1 MKKTMKKLTTK
12 RGENKMKKL
21 NLVLMILAMLLTVT
35 FSAFAAIAPANVGPT
50 TNFNGDVGV
59 PSGLGYY
66 IDDVLIL
73 ATDSLTF
80 TGTGTL
86 NGLDAVDATGE
97 NTIEALIFDADAET
111 ITGNW
116 VNTDYPWADNEVAD
130 DITAG
135 TCSGTAGIATLVTIT
150 DNEDTVENNP
160 LVFVANGDL
169 DGGDLGLESDGT
181 TYYTPSTGVI
191 TATGFAGALT
201 GNVTGNADTVTGF
214 TPASGSLTLSGD
226 DAITIT
232 TTAGTSVTLPTTGI
246 LVSDATDCT
255 DIEGD
260 HLSITTGVLNVG
272 DDFLLND
279 GDVGT
284 GVYDFG
290 GATSFEIPNADSSP
304 AVTGQ
309 LILDTSVADMTNGNL
324 AFYDGTAVRYV
335 ISLAAADIWSTDDYV
350 VAYDADADKYY
361 MKEDADTGG
370 FTGNYVEHFMDVHAA
385 DADYCHAQ
393 MAGTGVLQ
401 EIDGAITSPDVPR
414 NIVVTFGA
422 ISESTGDVTITGTLA
437 DGTTAQ
443 TETFTVADSTAVIG
457 AKAFA
462 TVTMIT
468 IPSTIDTT
476 TVDVGL
482 DNLLGLSNSISAE
495 ADIYKVTLD
504 GVDDADA
511 VTGNGDTTNNTLDCG
526 TIAANSDYT
535 IWYSN

>member
-1 MKKTMKKLTTK
+1 MGKTMKKLTTK
-12 RGENKMKKL
+12 RGENIMKKL

-35 FSAFAAIAPANVGPT
+35 LSAFAIIAPANVGPT
-50 TNFNGDVGV
+50 TNFDGDVGV

-135 TCSGTAGIATLVTIT
+135 SCTGTAGIATLVTIT
-150 DNEDTVENNP
+150 DNEDTGENNP
-160 LVFVANGDL
+160 LVFVAGGDL
-169 DGGDLGLESDGT
+169 DGGDLGLQTDGDA
-181 TYYTPSTGVI
+181 YYTPSTGII

-214 TPASGSLTLSGD
+214 DPASGSLTLAGD

-309 LILDTSVADMTNGNL
+309 LILDTSVADMTDGNL

-335 ISLAAADIWSTDDYV
+335 VSLAAADIWSADGYAVKYNATDD
-350 VAYDADADKYY
+350 KFY
-361 MKEDADTGG
+361 MGEDADTGG
-370 FTGNYVEHFMDVHAA
+370 FTGSFIDHFMDIDAA
-385 DADYCHAQ
+385 DTDYVISDATGDGDKIGSIVA
-393 MAGTGVLQ
+393 MPDYARNITTTGDAEAAGT
-401 EIDGAITSPDVPR
+401 I
-414 NIVVTFGA
+414 
-422 ISESTGDVTITGTLA
+422 TITGTLA

-443 TETFTVADSTAVIG
+443 SEEISLINGTTQG
-457 AKAFA
+457 AKAFCN
-462 TVTMIT
+462 IT
-468 IPSTIDTT
+468 AIVAASTGGTW
-476 TVDVGL
+476 DVGIG
-482 DNLLGLSNSISAE
+482 DIIGLTNSISAE
-495 ADIYKVTLD
+495 ADIYYKTVD
-504 GVDDADA
+504 GVA
-511 VTGNGDTTNNTLDCG
+511 VFAEIAGKANTTNNTLDCA
-526 TIAANSDYT
+526 TIVQNEDIT
-535 IWYSN
+535 IYYHN